1 MNKSS
6 SPDFSPEDVQIL
18 LKEYYG
24 LEVSVKPLNSYL
36 DQNFLVIVPTGKKYV
51 FKIANLAENRD
62 VLDLQNKAMQF
73 LINYDLSIASPV
85 WEECG
90 LPGLSPGGLSEGHR
104 DPASLRT
111 VPGRD
116 VSSNA
121 KPPLILAP
129 ADGRMQQSV
138 LLSCHLQWRPR
149 WHTK

>member
-73 LINYDLSIASPV
+73 LINYDLSIASPTIQN
-85 WEECG
+85 
-90 LPGLSPGGLSEGHR
+90 STDGGEIISIKDKG
-104 DPASLRT
+104 
-111 VPGRD
+111 
-116 VSSNA
+116 
-121 KPPLILAP
+121 
-129 ADGRMQQSV
+129 
-138 LLSCHLQWRPR
+138 
-149 WHTK
+149 